1 MRKRGGREREGG
13 EGERERKGGRK
24 ELLGSLLVPRAKAN
38 ASYGTAK
45 SSKPRLRL
53 KRFMRRTVKE
63 FAISR
68 SYTRRH
74 KGRRFSSAGYR
85 IKINT

>member
-1 MRKRGGREREGG
+1 MKGVKGSKGEKEDGRKRDRE
-13 EGERERKGGRK
+13 
-24 ELLGSLLVPRAKAN
+24 ELLGSSLVPRAKAN

-45 SSKPRLRL
+45 SSEPRLRL

-68 SYTRRH
+68 PYT
-74 KGRRFSSAGYR
+74 GRLEAPQGKVQPGGISH
-85 IKINT
+85 